1 MAEKFRDR
9 LISFLG
15 LNTSILAMMI
25 MVVFIGLGEKMAERF
40 LPVYIIAI
48 GGSIYAVS
56 ILNGLDNL
64 LSALYSLPG
73 GYLSDKIGYKKA
85 LIVFTLTAMFGYAIV
100 IFVPTWQAVIIGAI
114 FFISW
119 TSISLPA
126 IMSMVSSITARNKR
140 IMGVTIHS
148 LTRRIPMALGPII
161 GGIVITS
168 YGNVQG
174 IKIAFSA
181 ALLLGFFAIIFIHFL
196 MKEPVREKEPKKFNA
211 ADIIKNINPN
221 LRTLLVSD
229 ILIRF
234 AEQIPYP
241 FVVIWVMSINGFSAA
256 QFGIL
261 TAIEMA
267 TAMIV
272 YLPVAYF
279 ADRGTKKPYIVI
291 TFAFFAIFPLIL
303 CFAKSFEFLIAA
315 FIIRGLKE
323 FGEPTR
329 KALIAELAPEDM
341 KAAMF
346 GAYYFIRDIFVSI
359 AAFSAAFLWV
369 ISPYA
374 NFIAASAFGLIGT
387 IYFAFFGKNFHMP
400 QTDKHAN

>member
-73 GYLSDKIGYKKA
+73 GYLSDRIGYKKA

-126 IMSMVSSITARNKR
+126 IMSMVSSITARDKR

-211 ADIIKNINPN
+211 ADVIKNINPN

-279 ADRGTKKPYIVI
+279 ADRGSKKPYIVI

-303 CFAKSFEFLIAA
+303 CFAKSFELLIAA

-329 KALIAELAPEDM
+329 KALITELAPEDM

-346 GAYYFIRDIFVSI
+346 GAYYFTRDIFVSI

-369 ISPYA
+369 ISPYV
-374 NFIAASAFGLIGT
+374 NFIAAFAFGLIGT
-387 IYFAFFGKNFHMP
+387 IYFGLFGKNFHMP
-400 QTDKHAN
+400 QTGKHAN